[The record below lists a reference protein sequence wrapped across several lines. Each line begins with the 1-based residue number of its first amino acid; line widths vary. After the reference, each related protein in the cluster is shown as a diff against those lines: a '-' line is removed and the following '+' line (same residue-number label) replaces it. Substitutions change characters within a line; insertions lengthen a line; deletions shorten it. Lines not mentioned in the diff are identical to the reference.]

1 MSRVYNVGSCSS
13 PISDDYC
20 MEENRLSNLEGLP
33 QASWQGCFLDQ
44 VDQRE
49 VFPSWFTGSCDSA
62 DLLDEFLSLPAG
74 DCSYF
79 LDSGVVDGSKS
90 KKTVEPQYGLLEDV
104 AAASN
109 FSSQV
114 YFPIV
119 AADRSTDSSDSYGD
133 SESLKQ
139 EGFSPP
145 YQPCNH
151 FRDLGDRKLD
161 GSPETGI
168 ISAVEE
174 TIPGCEKNLH
184 QGYWQGNLTVEGP
197 QFRGIEVRRETKYC
211 GKKRCCAKAGPDDLL
226 SSLRSLLSV
235 LKNHVE
241 RDQISRTKMQEL
253 RKRKEAFQLQ
263 KQQYLN
269 EHKRQRVLGR

>member
-1 MSRVYNVGSCSS
+1 MSLVFDVGSCSS

-33 QASWQGCFLDQ
+33 QASWQGCYLDQ
-44 VDQRE
+44 VNERE
-49 VFPSWFTGSCDSA
+49 ISPSWFTGSCDSP
-62 DLLDEFLSLPAG
+62 DVLFEFPTLPAG
-74 DCSYF
+74 NCKYF
-79 LDSGVVDGSKS
+79 LNSGVVDDSKS
-90 KKTVEPQYGLLEDV
+90 KKAVEPQCGLLEDV
-104 AAASN
+104 AAAGK

-119 AADRSTDSSDSYGD
+119 AADWSTNGSDSYGA

-145 YQPCNH
+145 YQLCNQ
-151 FRDLGDRKLD
+151 FRDLGVRKLD
-161 GSPETGI
+161 GSPENG

-174 TIPGCEKNLH
+174 TIPGCGKNLH
-184 QGYWQGNLTVEGP
+184 QGYWQGNLTEGP
-197 QFRGIEVRRETKYC
+197 QFRGIEGRGETKYC
-211 GKKRCCAKAGPDDLL
+211 GKKRCCSKAGPDDLL

-235 LKNHVE
+235 LKNYVE
-241 RDQISRTKMQEL
+241 RDQISQTKMQEL

-263 KQQYLN
+263 KQQYQN
-269 EHKRQRVLGR
+269 EHKRQRVLDR